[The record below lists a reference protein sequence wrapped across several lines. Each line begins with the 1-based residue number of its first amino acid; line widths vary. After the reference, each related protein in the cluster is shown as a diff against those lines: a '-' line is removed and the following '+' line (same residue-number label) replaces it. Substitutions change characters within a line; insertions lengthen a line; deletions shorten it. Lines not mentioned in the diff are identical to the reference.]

1 MMIRDD
7 LKALLAEMERPA
19 VNPRPAPAAAP
30 LTAPAPSPLDRPGRL
45 DEDRFLGEVT
55 ICLLLGDKGK
65 PDEVLARLVATL
77 ARIDARRKSVP
88 GSPALEAAARSLRVR
103 IGAMLDRAFPSDP
116 FAR

>member
-30 LTAPAPSPLDRPGRL
+30 STAPAPSPLDRPGRL

-55 ICLLLGDKGK
+55 ISLLLGDKGK
-65 PDEVLARLVATL
+65 PT
-77 ARIDARRKSVP
+77 
-88 GSPALEAAARSLRVR
+88 RSLP
-103 IGAMLDRAFPSDP
+103 A
-116 FAR
+116 